1 MKIAFIFGSPKIS
14 GGSYVI
20 FQHASYLKKMGHQ
33 VHLVTL
39 DKVTLGPK
47 DIWHDE
53 MKHIEFVLI
62 SEACNHK
69 YDIAIATWW
78 MSPFHLYKL
87 NAKQYCYFVQSIEAY
102 FSEDADIPNQYLAHE
117 SYNLGLPVITEA
129 LWIKEDLEKRFHSDV
144 FFVENGIRKDIY
156 KHAGKVVE
164 ARPKG
169 RIRVLVEGSVTSRF
183 KNVARTVDAVKA
195 AGITDVWL
203 LTPTEIDSYPH
214 VSRVLSNV
222 PVTEAADVYRS
233 CDVLVKHSFVEGMF
247 GPPLEMFHCGG
258 TAVVSDVTGF
268 DQYIK
273 DDVNALVT
281 NVGSFF
287 QITDALVRL
296 KNDGE
301 LVQRLKKGAL
311 ETAAVW
317 PAWPKQSALFEQSL
331 LEIMDLPSVDRVKLS
346 VDVRHALNIYELLK
360 TSLDKNFERKIE
372 ITQQDTGKHKDVPL
386 GESYYRRELSRP
398 LLPPTRI
405 TRLPPLARREWLA
418 PTQRVKPAASNYE
431 AMRSIAA
438 DNVRVFGVSI
448 SNEHIEEMW
457 HPIVSAL
464 SWKARYV
471 CSRPKGYFKLF
482 DLPREEVSDDIY
494 SVFDW
499 INDHTRLLDQIHAY
513 NPNVILFH
521 NGNHPAYQRVLAKLQ
536 SELKIPI
543 VFSELGWFPQKH
555 NIHFDPDGTNG
566 SSSISK
572 ASLEELAGQPIATSS
587 TSGKP
592 FKHNTVL
599 LALQLENDT
608 NSIVFSHYF
617 RSNKELIEHV
627 LQNVPSHFKV
637 LVKAHPLD
645 HNGHRYEQFLDQRSQ
660 MVSDDITLLLPR
672 VDAVVGI
679 NSTVLLE
686 ALEYDLNI
694 YFCGESLLNNKQIGF
709 AFGGEDRSLAS
720 VWQDKIVQEA
730 PRRRAFVSYLK
741 SRQIDL
747 YTLPDLNEFDLLSHP
762 SIKVLLQAAQSNLK
776 EDHCSENE
784 QKCPIEVERGKRL
797 FPRTTAEA
805 ITYLNSYKVISF
817 DVFDTLLIRDIYSP
831 EDVFAFAARHAQSL
845 VKDPKFEHRD
855 FRIRSEQ
862 DARKASPRQDVTL
875 DEIYDHYLLMTG
887 VAADLVEEI
896 KNYEIEIEGKLL
908 RARES
913 TKMIFDS
920 AKSQGLIVTI
930 ISDFYMSQSTIR
942 RYLENAGFDLGGVQ
956 VFVSSEIGLSKRDGC
971 LYDHVA
977 QTMGVAPNEILHFG
991 DNLAVDTQMAI
1002 KRGVHSIHIAS
1013 PKATLDL
1020 ATKLKDYL
1028 AGAKQNQ
1035 VEQRSLEWSFMLGAV
1050 VNGLFDDHFAPRLD
1064 TAFAQDHY
1072 RFGYVVLGPLLA
1084 SYTCWLRAQVE
1095 QNPKDT
1101 LMFLARDGWIM
1112 KKAFD
1117 TYQRIVPLEYTL
1129 PTPYIAASRCM
1140 MDIMALADDFEHI
1153 TRIVNARYTSGK
1165 LSEFLNIRL
1174 GIGRDLITDDVL
1186 LAGGFSSADE
1196 LISLPRDKVRTL
1208 KIIQRLKEPIQK
1220 NAALQSALFKR
1231 YMREQGVNPDTKVAV
1246 VDIGYFGSMQKA
1258 MAGLLRPMNVDVCG
1272 LYLAVRRE
1280 AQLDPQLKGNVF
1292 GYLANSFDPMDGREP
1307 HYVRE
1312 LAVMEQ
1318 FFSAPHTSVSKLK
1331 KVNRKI
1337 EAEYLPD
1344 IGEQLHYDRLNMMH
1358 RGAIDFVHRMAEL
1371 EARLQERLTLEF
1383 VEHGSTLDG
1392 LLARH
1397 EPEVAQIM
1405 AGMIFENRVNGEGA
1419 QMLYSGATLAAPH
1432 ANAHANNPAPSVTKS
1447 ASASIGA
1454 NVTNAPQKRDGLG
1467 DLMHALKLKN
1477 GAAMDSCDRIE
1488 VMKGIS
1494 GWVAY
1499 GPYISLS
1506 TGTYQL
1512 YVEYDYRGPSVV
1524 SFKKPGKARFE
1535 VSTGGGEKVLASQ
1548 TVKLVGKR
1556 IRQRCVLNFRIPDDG
1571 RVDDIE
1577 VRIMTNGKADLVLTK
1592 ILLDMARD
1600 TIS

>member
-20 FQHASYLKKMGHQ
+20 FQHASYLRKMGHQ

-39 DKVTLGPK
+39 DKVTLRSE

-53 MKHIEFVLI
+53 MAHIDFVLI
-62 SEACNHK
+62 SEACYHN

-102 FSEDADIPNQYLAHE
+102 FSEDADIPNQYLAHQ

-156 KHAGKVVE
+156 RHDGKAID

-183 KNVARTVDAVKA
+183 KNVARTIDAVKA
-195 AGITDVWL
+195 AGIDDVWL

-214 VSRVLSNV
+214 VTRVLSNV
-222 PVTEAADVYRS
+222 PITKTADIYRS

-273 DDVNALVT
+273 DNVNALVT

-301 LVQRLKKGAL
+301 LVKRLKQGAL

-317 PAWPKQSALFEQSL
+317 PAWSKQSALFEQSL
-331 LEIMDLPSVDRVKLS
+331 REILDLPRVDRVKLS
-346 VDVRHALNIYELLK
+346 VDVRHALNIYELMK

-372 ITQQDTGKHKDVPL
+372 TSQHDRSEHEGVPV

-398 LLPPTRI
+398 LLPPTKI

-418 PTQRVKPAASNYE
+418 ATQRVKPAASNYE
-431 AMRSIAA
+431 ALRSVAA
-438 DNVRVFGVSI
+438 ENVRVFGVSI

-464 SWKARYV
+464 GWKARYV

-482 DLPREEVSDDIY
+482 DLPRDEVSDDIY

-499 INDHTRLLDQIHAY
+499 INDPARLLDQIHAY

-521 NGNHPAYQRVLAKLQ
+521 NGNHPAYQRVLAKLK

-543 VFSELGWFPQKH
+543 VFSELGWFPQKG
-555 NIHFDPDGTNG
+555 NIHFDMDGTNG

-572 ASLEELAGQPIATSS
+572 ASLEELLGQPIN
-587 TSGKP
+587 TSGAADKP
-592 FKHNTVL
+592 FKHKTVL

-608 NSIVFSHYF
+608 NSIVFSHHF
-617 RSNKELIEHV
+617 RSNKQIIDHV
-627 LQNVPSHFKV
+627 LQNVPYEFKV

-645 HNGHRYEQFLDQRSQ
+645 HNGHRYERFLDQRSY
-660 MVSDDITLLLPR
+660 MVSDHISLLLAR

-694 YFCGESLLNNKQIGF
+694 YFCGDSLLDNKQIGF

-720 VWQDKIVQEA
+720 VWQNKIVQEA
-730 PRRRAFVSYLK
+730 PRRRAFISYLK

-747 YTLPDLNEFDLLSHP
+747 HTLPDLDQSELLVHP
-762 SIKVLLQAAQSNLK
+762 SIKILIQAAQTKFK
-776 EDHCSENE
+776 EEYNSGSE
-784 QKCPIEVERGKRL
+784 QKYPIEVDSGKRL

-805 ITYLNSYKVISF
+805 ITYLNRYKVISF
-817 DVFDTLLIRDIYSP
+817 DVFDTLLVRDIYSP

-845 VKDPKFEHRD
+845 VKDSKFEHHD
-855 FRIRSEQ
+855 FRVRSEQ
-862 DARKASPRQDVTL
+862 YARRASPRQDVTL
-875 DEIYDHYLLMTG
+875 DQIYDHYLLMTG

-896 KNYEIEIEGKLL
+896 KHYEIEIEGKLL

-913 TKMIFDS
+913 ARKIFNS
-920 AKSQGLIVTI
+920 AKSQGLRVTI
-930 ISDFYMSQSTIR
+930 VSDFYMSQSTIR
-942 RYLENAGFDLGGVQ
+942 RYLENAGFDLDGVQ
-956 VFVSSEIGLSKRDGC
+956 IFVSSEIGLSKRDGH

-977 QTMGVAPNEILHFG
+977 QTMGVAPGEILHFG
-991 DNLAVDTQMAI
+991 DNFVVDTQMAM
-1002 KRGVHSIHIAS
+1002 KRGLHSIHIAS

-1020 ATKLKDYL
+1020 ASKLKDYL

-1035 VEQRSLEWSFMLGAV
+1035 VDQRSVEWSFMLGAV

-1072 RFGYVVLGPLLA
+1072 RFGYVVLGPLLT

-1117 TYQRIVPLEYTL
+1117 TYCGIVPLESTL

-1140 MDIMALADDFEHI
+1140 MDIMALSDDFEHV

-1174 GIGRDLITDDVL
+1174 GIDRDLITDDVL
-1186 LAGGFSSADE
+1186 SAGGFSSADE
-1196 LISLPRDKVRTL
+1196 LVSLPRDKVRTL
-1208 KIIQRLKEPIQK
+1208 KIIQRLKEPIK
-1220 NAALQSALFKR
+1220 RNADLQSALFKR
-1231 YMREQGVNPDTKVAV
+1231 YMIEQGVKPDTKVAV

-1258 MAGLLRPMNVDVCG
+1258 MACLLRPMNVDVCG

-1280 AQLDPQLKGNVF
+1280 AHLDPKLKGNVS
-1292 GYLANSFDPMDGREP
+1292 GYLANSFDPTDGREP
-1307 HYVRE
+1307 LYVRE

-1331 KVNRKI
+1331 KVNNKI
-1337 EAEYLPD
+1337 EVEYLPD
-1344 IGEQLHYDRLNMMH
+1344 IGEQFQYDQLNMMH
-1358 RGAIDFVHRMAEL
+1358 KGAIDFVQRMADL
-1371 EARLQERLTLEF
+1371 EARLEERLNLEF
-1383 VEHGSTLDG
+1383 VEHSSTLDG
-1392 LLARH
+1392 LFARH
-1397 EPEVAQIM
+1397 ETEVAQIM

-1419 QMLYSGATLAAPH
+1419 QMLYSGATLTAPP
-1432 ANAHANNPAPSVTKS
+1432 ANANGNNPAPSVTKS
-1447 ASASIGA
+1447 ASASVDA
-1454 NVTNAPQKRDGLG
+1454 NVTNAPQKRVGLG

-1477 GAAMDSCDRIE
+1477 GAVMDSRDRIE

-1499 GPYISLS
+1499 GPYLSLS
-1506 TGTYQL
+1506 AGTYQL
-1512 YVEYDYRGPSVV
+1512 YIEYGCRGPSVV
-1524 SFKKPGKARFE
+1524 SFKKPGKAKFE

-1548 TVKLVGKR
+1548 TVKLLGKR
-1556 IRQRCVLNFRIPDDG
+1556 VHQRCVLHFHIPEDG

-1577 VRIMTNGKADLVLTK
+1577 VRIMTNGKADLIVTK
-1592 ILLDMARD
+1592 VLLDMTRD
-1600 TIS
+1600 NIS